1 MFDEDTIQAYMA
13 AFNLTRDQAIAQL
26 GAAAAAGNLQVGG
39 NDVYFGETKTPERKP
54 TRGTATKGVVSIKTD
69 RRTKEDSYGLFW
81 SDESIQN
88 RVLSYLQAIGRPEG
102 GKPAAYNVWKDIVD
116 QASEIYRGGQGAK
129 ITPFE
134 LLNMSLQGISATGVD
149 ITRQIRKYDEDVL
162 KQVAQ
167 AIASKKRGVT
177 LNDQELQEAV
187 DLANSIIEKGTVTKT
202 KKVRNPK
209 TGKMETVVETSPGF
223 SQERFETELGQKIEK
238 ETPELVER
246 RKAFEFADI
255 LQKALSGGM

>member
-1 MFDEDTIQAYMA
+1 MFDEDTIQTYMA
-13 AFNLTRDQAIAQL
+13 AFDLTRDQAIAAL
-26 GAAAAAGNLQVGG
+26 GAAAAVGNIEVGG
-39 NDVYFGETKTPERKP
+39 NDVYFGETRKTEREP
-54 TRGTATKGVVSIKTD
+54 TRGYATKKVISVTTD

-81 SDESIQN
+81 SDESVQN

-116 QASEIYRGGQGAK
+116 QAAEIYRGGKGAK
-129 ITPFE
+129 ISPFE
-134 LLNMSLQGISATGVD
+134 LLNMSLQGISAVD
-149 ITRQIRKYDEDVL
+149 VTRQIRMYDEDVL

-187 DLANSIIEKGTVTKT
+187 DLANSIIERGTVTKT
-202 KKVRNPK
+202 EKVRNPK
-209 TGKMETVVETSPGF
+209 TGKMETVVKTSPGF